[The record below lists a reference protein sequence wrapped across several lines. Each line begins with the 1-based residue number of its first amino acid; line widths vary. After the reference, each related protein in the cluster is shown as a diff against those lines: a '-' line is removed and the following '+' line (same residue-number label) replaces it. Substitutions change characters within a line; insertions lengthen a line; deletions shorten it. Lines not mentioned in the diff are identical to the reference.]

1 MTDNV
6 MAKTPEAATDLL
18 MKIWTPAVNRA
29 KEEIVEMT
37 DYARGEGQNITIE
50 PWDYYYYAEK
60 VRAKKFD
67 LDENEVSAY
76 FALDNV
82 RKGIFTLAEKLYG
95 VKFTEMPDAP
105 KYNPEVTVYDVTDAK
120 SSEHVAVFMTDYFP
134 RATKR
139 QGRMDGRASRLVCR
153 C

>member
-60 VRAKKFD
+60 VRAK
-67 LDENEVSAY
+67 NSISM
-76 FALDNV
+76 
-82 RKGIFTLAEKLYG
+82 RT
-95 VKFTEMPDAP
+95 
-105 KYNPEVTVYDVTDAK
+105 
-120 SSEHVAVFMTDYFP
+120 
-134 RATKR
+134 R
-139 QGRMDGRASRLVCR
+139 
-153 C
+153 